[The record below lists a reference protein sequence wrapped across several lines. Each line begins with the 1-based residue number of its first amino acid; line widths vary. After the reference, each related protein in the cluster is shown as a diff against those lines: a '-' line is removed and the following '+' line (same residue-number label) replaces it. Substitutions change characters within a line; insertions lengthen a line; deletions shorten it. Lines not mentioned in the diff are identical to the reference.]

1 MSPFLAYFCFNFY
14 CFYQYFQ
21 ESHWNTTWTR
31 YCNWSYS
38 PSSLCYNKPDTQN
51 VITLNTSLCL
61 MSSDAIVSQ
70 VLDELGL
77 TMSDELS
84 SKTTR
89 RFFHTFSSIVF
100 ICPFLNDFVFLLQI
114 FRALA
119 EACQWLQ
126 ERRRM
131 PRAHRW
137 TPMLIWRHD
146 CKTYGENEHS
156 SFHTVEEALDTSIL
170 PSLFRFSLWR
180 CDWWITPVFQQMVHL
195 IKVFLFEVF
204 SFIVCIIYLIKM
216 KKKTPTRIIV
226 LLVGVENCFI

>member
-14 CFYQYFQ
+14 SFYQYFQ
-21 ESHWNTTWTR
+21 ESHWNTTWTH

-38 PSSLCYNKPDTQN
+38 PSSLCYNKPDIKN
-51 VITLNTSLCL
+51 VINLNTSLFL

-84 SKTTR
+84 SKTTQR
-89 RFFHTFSSIVF
+89 FHTFSSVVF
-100 ICPFLNDFVFLLQI
+100 VCPFLNDFVFPLQI

-137 TPMLIWRHD
+137 TPMPIWRRD
-146 CKTYGENEHS
+146 CKTYGENERS
-156 SFHTVEEALDTSIL
+156 SCWMSTLWQRLLIQAYSHLCSGFLCGGVTGGSRLFFSKWSI
-170 PSLFRFSLWR
+170 S
-180 CDWWITPVFQQMVHL
+180 
-195 IKVFLFEVF
+195 
-204 SFIVCIIYLIKM
+204 
-216 KKKTPTRIIV
+216 
-226 LLVGVENCFI
+226 